1 MVYLAKKSLEALL
14 SPLALSLLIAAVAL
28 ICWRLKRLRLARTL
42 FIAAAAIIYV
52 GSFPIVGDALLG
64 PLEHRYP
71 PLRQD
76 EPPPAADY
84 VVVLGAGYLPHD
96 DVPVTAAL
104 NEDGLARVVEAVRI
118 ALRLNGARLVVSGG
132 APAGQIPT
140 AIGYAE
146 LARGLGISQGSLVL
160 LDTPLDTRA
169 EARAVAALVGRAP
182 FILVTSAYHMPRAML
197 ELQRAGVQPIP
208 APTGQLVLGS
218 HIGDLG
224 AWLPN
229 SGALRKVERALHE
242 YVGLMLLTARAG

>member
-14 SPLALSLLIAAVAL
+14 SPLALSLLIAVGAL
-28 ICWRLKRLRLARTL
+28 ICWRLKRLRLARALLT
-42 FIAAAAIIYV
+42 AAAAIIYA

-132 APAGQIPT
+132 APA
-140 AIGYAE
+140 
-146 LARGLGISQGSLVL
+146 
-160 LDTPLDTRA
+160 
-169 EARAVAALVGRAP
+169 
-182 FILVTSAYHMPRAML
+182 
-197 ELQRAGVQPIP
+197 
-208 APTGQLVLGS
+208 
-218 HIGDLG
+218 
-224 AWLPN
+224 
-229 SGALRKVERALHE
+229 
-242 YVGLMLLTARAG
+242 